1 MTEPTK
7 EYIDNLKKIIEEK
20 DDAKARALLQDL
32 YPFLFVLFYLIDFLW
47 EKGFIGIGIPEKERD
62 MYFIFRRSR
71 IPVHNH
77 QPFVVI

>member
-32 YPFLFVLFYLIDFLW
+32 YPSDIA
-47 EKGFIGIGIPEKERD
+47 
-62 MYFIFRRSR
+62 
-71 IPVHNH
+71 
-77 QPFVVI
+77 